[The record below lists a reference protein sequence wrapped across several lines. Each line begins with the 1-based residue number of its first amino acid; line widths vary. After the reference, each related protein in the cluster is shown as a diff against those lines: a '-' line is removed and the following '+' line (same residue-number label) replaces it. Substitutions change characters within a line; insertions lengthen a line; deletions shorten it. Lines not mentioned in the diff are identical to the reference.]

1 MMNDSRL
8 MHSWS
13 VFSGALTKHNV
24 DRGPMTQQ
32 SAYYMRSVNVYKHR
46 DIISNVISRIA
57 LDASMAE
64 FKHMRINKLTEN
76 QEPVDSKLQRCLSFE
91 ANIDQS
97 GRSFIYDVVWSMLD
111 EGVVAIVPTKTDRMP
126 SDGKAF
132 DVLEM
137 RVGKITQ
144 WFPKHVTVSVYD
156 EETGLMKEFEFHK
169 KSVAILESPFYTL
182 LNDSNPTLQILRRKL
197 ELMDSMDKDV
207 ASGKLNGFLQFPY
220 QTRSE
225 TRVKQAERRLREI
238 EHEMKTSQYGIVGL
252 DANEKFVPAGSGLD
266 NNIVDDVRNLTKDF
280 YNNIGITEKIL
291 DGTASPSE
299 INAYYYKTIDPVL
312 QTIVDGINRAFLSE
326 TARTKGQV
334 VMYYRDPFR
343 TLPVESLSSTA
354 DVFSRNAILTPNEIR
369 RLIGK
374 PPHPDAQADQLYNRN
389 IADGNQNGGIMTP
402 GQMDP
407 NGDPMMEEDPSLYDD
422 PEYMED
428 ELDV

>member
-1 MMNDSRL
+1 MADSRL
-8 MHSWS
+8 LHSWS
-13 VFSGALTKHNV
+13 VFNSALTNRQTIDK
-24 DRGPMTQQ
+24 GPMTSQ
-32 SAYYMRSVNVYKHR
+32 SSLYMRSVNVYRHR

-64 FKHMRINKLTEN
+64 FKHMKINKETEN
-76 QEPVDSKLQRCLSFE
+76 QRPVQSNLQKCLSFE

-111 EGVVAIVPTKTDRMP
+111 EGTVAIVPTKTNKRP
-126 SDGKAF
+126 DGDNAF

-144 WFPKHVTVSVYD
+144 WYPKHVRVSVYND
-156 EETGLMKEFEFHK
+156 ETGLMEEFDYHK
-169 KSVAILESPFYTL
+169 RAVAIIESPFYTL
-182 LNDSNPTLQILRRKL
+182 LNESNPTLQILRRKI

-225 TRVKQAERRLREI
+225 YRQNQADRRLREI
-238 EHEMKTSQYGIVGL
+238 EHEMRTSQYGLVAL
-252 DANEKFVPAGSGLD
+252 DANEKFVPAGGGLE
-266 NNIVDDVRNLTKDF
+266 NNIVEDVRNLTKDF
-280 YNNIGITEKIL
+280 YNNIGVTEKIL

-312 QTIVDGINRAFLSE
+312 QAIVDGINRAFLTE
-326 TARTKGQV
+326 TARSRGHV
-334 VMYYRDPFR
+334 IMYYRDPFR

-389 IADGNQNGGIMTP
+389 IADGNQNGGISTP

-407 NGDPMMEEDPSLYDD
+407 MMGGIPEGFGELDLEDP
-422 PEYMED
+422 EMTE
-428 ELDV
+428 V